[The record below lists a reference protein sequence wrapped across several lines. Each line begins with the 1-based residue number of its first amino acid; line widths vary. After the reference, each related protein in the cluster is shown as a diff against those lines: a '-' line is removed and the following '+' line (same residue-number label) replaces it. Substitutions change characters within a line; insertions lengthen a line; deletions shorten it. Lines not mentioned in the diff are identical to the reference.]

1 MKNQRNIQVL
11 SAFRPYLSL
20 LQSYNVESFRGKCLS
35 NKIRQVGWVFFVSI
49 ILTAALLVALLSI
62 WHMSESSQ
70 SVSEFSTSFAMTL
83 AYVQM
88 FLTGIS
94 IIGKNRMITRALNDI
109 QKIVDERKFNMYTLS
124 DDNGA

>member
-1 MKNQRNIQVL
+1 
-11 SAFRPYLSL
+11 
-20 LQSYNVESFRGKCLS
+20 
-35 NKIRQVGWVFFVSI
+35 
-49 ILTAALLVALLSI
+49 
-62 WHMSESSQ
+62 MSESSQ

-109 QKIVDERKFNMYTLS
+109 QKIVDERKFNMSSVLYLMT
-124 DDNGA
+124 DDNGASQEIENF